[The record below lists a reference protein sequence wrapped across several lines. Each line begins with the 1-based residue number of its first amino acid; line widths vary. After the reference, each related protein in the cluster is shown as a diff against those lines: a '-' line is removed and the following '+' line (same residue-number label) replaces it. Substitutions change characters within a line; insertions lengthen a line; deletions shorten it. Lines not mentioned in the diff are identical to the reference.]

1 MGNSLRSLNDFKFID
16 SAGLSF
22 NKILFR
28 VALLTILSGALRKW
42 VFTSG
47 GIGNILFLFQLLLP
61 FSFLLKKGDL
71 SLLVKHNILKIYFF
85 YLLFSAFNPLN
96 LTLFH
101 GFFGIIL
108 YSGFWWIMSFYYNN
122 RNLID
127 IRPLVPWMIF
137 FCFFEIAFGIVQY
150 QLPSDHILNKYA
162 AIEQLGL
169 NQSIAMVGNSVRI
182 TGTFSYISGY
192 TSFLIFAIF
201 FTWALIRLDYNKR
214 IIAFLL
220 GGVIITSLMTGSRS
234 STLIIVIV
242 IFLIVIS
249 EFTPE
254 TLIDFLR
261 SLLIPFILFLILF
274 LSKGSLGTEKIIENA
289 YSNFDE
295 RRSLNAQ
302 SGEQNKRLVADVEEL
317 FIDYRGKYP
326 FFGVGLGSTY
336 QGATSVFG
344 TSDYVKEYGYYE
356 GELPRVVLEAGYIM
370 LIFRILLF
378 IWLLRWLEMNL
389 QSKIICFLVFIY
401 GIGIV
406 FNVYNSIFLALG
418 LIFFDNIAF
427 QKRLKSTT
435 I

>member
-1 MGNSLRSLNDFKFID
+1 MNDFKFID
-16 SAGLSF
+16 STGLIF

-47 GIGNILFLFQLLLP
+47 GVGNILFLFQLLLP
-61 FSFLLKKGDL
+61 FFFILKKGDL
-71 SLLVKHNILKIYFF
+71 SLSVKHNILKFYFL

-101 GFFGIIL
+101 GFIGIIL
-108 YSGFWWIMSFYYNN
+108 YSGFWWIMSVYYNN
-122 RNLID
+122 RNFID

-137 FCFFEIAFGIVQY
+137 FCFFEIALGFVQY
-150 QLPSDHILNKYA
+150 QLPSDHFLNKYA
-162 AIEQLGL
+162 AIEQLGS
-169 NQSIAMVGNSVRI
+169 NQAIAMVGNSVRI

-192 TSFLIFAIF
+192 TSFLIFVVF
-201 FTWALIRLDYNKR
+201 FIWALIRLDYNKR

-220 GGVIITSLMTGSRS
+220 GGVIITSLMSGSRS
-234 STLIIVIV
+234 STLIITII
-242 IFLIVIS
+242 IFLIFIS
-249 EFTPE
+249 EFTLE

-261 SLLIPFILFLILF
+261 PLIIPFVLFSLFF
-274 LSKGSLGTEKIIENA
+274 LSKASLGTEKIIENA

-295 RRSLNAQ
+295 RRRLNAQ
-302 SGEQNKRLVADVEEL
+302 SGEQNKRLVGDLEEL

-336 QGATSVFG
+336 QGSTSVFG

-356 GELPRVVLEAGYIM
+356 GELPRVVLEAGFIM

-378 IWLLRWLEMNL
+378 IWLLRWLEMNW
-389 QSKIICFLVFIY
+389 QSKIICFFVFSY
-401 GIGIV
+401 GLGIV
-406 FNVYNSIFLALG
+406 FNVYNCIFLALG
-418 LIFFDNIAF
+418 LIFLDNIAF
-427 QKRLKSTT
+427 QKRLKYYTK
-435 I
+435 